1 MRRYPEYKE
10 SDTDWS
16 GKIPYHWRLSRIDSL
31 FFRRRE
37 KNTNI
42 ISGNILSVL
51 KDRGVIRYED
61 KGNIGN
67 KVSEKIENY
76 QLVYADDIVVN
87 NMNVTIGSVGRS
99 DQFGALSGIYIVLA
113 PNGDN
118 VNMGY
123 YEYVFKIR
131 PFQKSLIQISSGLM
145 EIRES
150 LNFIEFKTLKLPT
163 PPIADTTPNRS
174 TSSTA
179 RQDRSTNSSASKN
192 DG

>member
-1 MRRYPEYKE
+1 MKGYPDYKM
-10 SDTDWS
+10 SGTDWI
-16 GKIPYHWRLSRIDSL
+16 GEIPRHWKLSRIDSL

-42 ISGNILSVL
+42 ISDNILSVL

-76 QLVYADDIVVN
+76 QLVYAGDIVVN

-113 PNGDN
+113 RKKND
-118 VNMGY
+118 VHMGY
-123 YEYVFKIR
+123 YDYVFRMK
-131 PFQKSLIQISSGLM
+131 PLSKKSHSNIFRFDG
-145 EIRES
+145 
-150 LNFIEFKTLKLPT
+150 
-163 PPIADTTPNRS
+163 
-174 TSSTA
+174 
-179 RQDRSTNSSASKN
+179 NS
-192 DG
+192 